1 MTRKLKNP
9 NHRLT
14 ATGYYVAAFAR
25 HSDHYSGRV
34 VEDSDGNWLDV
45 GVYAN
50 WDKQGA
56 AINHEFGNL
65 VRRKNN
71 DDRHD

>member
-14 ATGYYVAAFAR
+14 ATGYYVAAFTR

-34 VEDSDGNWLDV
+34 VEDSDGNCLDV
-45 GVYAN
+45 GVYAH